1 MLPEILLVATACLQ
15 FLVAPFLVSERGEAA
30 SGLRHRWGGI
40 AVLAFATA
48 GWLWWRMEATE
59 STLGLFQ
66 SDSLTFFVRGLSL
79 ASGVLVLLTSWN
91 LIDDARSAEHH
102 ACLLLL
108 IAGVNLVVAAN
119 DLIVLFLALEL
130 VSMTTYVLLFLG
142 RSDAMGLESVLKYFL
157 LSAFSSAMMLLGL
170 GYLYGVTGT
179 TNLSAMHA
187 VLTAGN
193 VEQIP
198 TLLVIGLAGILAG
211 LAAKIAIVP
220 FHFYAPDVFQGT
232 GIGAA
237 AMLSFVPKVA
247 GFIALMRLL
256 IPPGGN
262 EGGWSL
268 VTNAET
274 LLWVLAIISMTLGN
288 VMALLQTNVWRLLAY
303 SSIAHAGYML
313 VGLAV
318 VPREAGSISGS
329 SATLFYLAVYGAMTL
344 GIFAALAAVRVY
356 PNGSTRSS
364 DRIES
369 IDDLAGLG
377 RTSPIAAIFLAIFLF
392 SLTGLPPTAG
402 FFAKLNL
409 FLAAWGADTSLAR
422 GTACLMALNAAVAG
436 WYYLRLVA
444 IMYVQPEQAEQG
456 RATELPGL
464 VGATLCAIAVLG
476 AFILPDWLWQLT
488 SRAAG

>member
-1 MLPEILLVATACLQ
+1 MLPEILLVATACVH
-15 FLVAPFLVSERGEAA
+15 FLVAPFFVSERGEAPL
-30 SGLRHRWGGI
+30 GLRHRWGGL
-40 AVLAFATA
+40 ALLAFATA

-59 STLGLFQ
+59 GTLGLFQ
-66 SDSLTFFVRGLSL
+66 SDPLTRFVRGLSL
-79 ASGVLVLLTSWN
+79 ASGVIILLTSWN
-91 LIDDARSAEHH
+91 LIDDARSAEHR

-130 VSMTTYVLLFLG
+130 VSMTTYILLFLG
-142 RSDAMGLESVLKYFL
+142 RSDALGLESVLKYFL
-157 LSAFSSAMMLLGL
+157 LSAFSSAMTLLGL

-179 TNLSAMHA
+179 TNLTAMHA
-187 VLTAGN
+187 VLTAGD
-193 VEQIP
+193 VEAMP
-198 TLLVIGLAGILAG
+198 TLLTIAMAGVLAG
-211 LAAKIAIVP
+211 LGAKVAIVP

-237 AMLSFVPKVA
+237 AMLSFVPKIA

-256 IPPGGN
+256 IPPGGG
-262 EGGWSL
+262 EAGWSL

-274 LLWVLAIISMTLGN
+274 LLWVLAILSMTLGN
-288 VMALLQTNVWRLLAY
+288 VMALLQTNIWRLLAY

-318 VPREAGSISGS
+318 VPRDAGNISGS
-329 SATLFYLAVYGAMTL
+329 SAMLFYLAVYGAMTL
-344 GIFAALAAVRVY
+344 GIFATLAAVRTF
-356 PNGSTRSS
+356 PRRTDSS
-364 DRIES
+364 IDRLES

-377 RTSPIAAIFLAIFLF
+377 WASPVAAIFLAVFLF

-409 FLAAWGADTSLAR
+409 FLAAWGADTTLAR
-422 GTACLMALNAAVAG
+422 WTACLMALNAAIAG

-444 IMYVQPEQAEQG
+444 TMYLQPEQGERGRGAEW
-456 RATELPGL
+456 TGL
-464 VGATLCAIAVLG
+464 VGATLCAVAVLG
-476 AFILPDWLWQLT
+476 VFFVPDWLWQIT